1 MTNSASNEAK
11 RSTAGNLILPVAGLL
26 AVIGVACWVVQL
38 IVGPSVLAD
47 TIPWGVYIAAFFLL
61 AGAGSGL
68 VMMAA
73 AGDWGILPALKD
85 WRRSLLIGAAA
96 SYIAAGF
103 MILLDLGQPVRIY
116 NFFVSPNF
124 TSMFVWDF
132 LFLLVTVVLVLICF
146 FRKETSKWLLG
157 LTAVTALG
165 IVLIEGWILAVNPV
179 TVWNSA
185 LIPVVFLVEAIVV
198 AVAVLLAAKGDA
210 FESLKKILIGLLPLL
225 LIFSLIEMFAGNYMG
240 ASQEA
245 AGTKLLLTGSLAPFY
260 WGWVVLGVALPFV
273 LLLWK
278 GARAGAVKLAA
289 VLAVCGVLL
298 AKINLL
304 VAGQAL
310 PFEGG
315 TIGYFPSIVEIGGML
330 GGLGLAVFLFV
341 LGKNFFGD
349 APAAV
354 EASAETEEAKAPAE
368 AETEAEA

>member
-26 AVIGVACWVVQL
+26 AVIGIVCWVLQL
-38 IVGPSVLAD
+38 ILGPTVLAD
-47 TIPWGVYIAAFFLL
+47 SIPWGVYIAAFFLL

-68 VMMAA
+68 VFTAA
-73 AGDWGILPALKD
+73 AGEWGLLPALKD
-85 WRRSLLIGAAA
+85 KRRSLLIGAAA

-103 MILLDLGQPVRIY
+103 MILLDLGQPVQIY

-132 LFLLVTVVLVLICF
+132 LFLLVTVVLVLVCF
-146 FRKETSKWLLG
+146 FRKEKSKWLLG

-165 IVLIEGWILAVNPV
+165 IVLIEGWILAVNSAGA
-179 TVWNSA
+179 WNSA

-198 AVAVLLAAKGDA
+198 AAAVLLVAKGDA
-210 FESLKKILIGLLPLL
+210 FEPLKKILIGLLPLL

-240 ASQEA
+240 ASEEA

-260 WGWVVLGVALPFV
+260 WGWVVLGVALPFA

-278 GARAGAVKLAA
+278 GKSAAMVKVAG
-289 VLAVCGVLL
+289 VLAVCGVLV

-310 PFEGG
+310 PFEGEQ
-315 TIGYFPSIVEIGGML
+315 IGYFPSIVEIGGLL

-341 LGKNFFGD
+341 LGKKFFGD
-349 APAAV
+349 TPAAAGSAQTEAAPA
-354 EASAETEEAKAPAE
+354 KAE
-368 AETEAEA
+368 AEA